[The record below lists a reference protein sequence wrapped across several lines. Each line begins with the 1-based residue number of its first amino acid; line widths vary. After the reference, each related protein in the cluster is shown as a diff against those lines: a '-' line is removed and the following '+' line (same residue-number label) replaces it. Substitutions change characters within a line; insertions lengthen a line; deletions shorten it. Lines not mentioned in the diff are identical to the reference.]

1 MVAGFVQNLADQLA
15 PLRSEL
21 LRPFQRERLCV
32 VLADDRLD
40 VLVVRR
46 EDPQLRLLAW
56 LEAPLPPGI
65 SCDGAPELG
74 DALGDLL
81 GDLLLQGNLPRVPGG
96 AAVVSA
102 AQAPVRTLLLPPD
115 LEASADPDA
124 LRDWLRQH
132 QDRLPPLQDQ
142 EIALE
147 PLPLSDGWSFAC
159 LPRPALDRWLLM
171 FAAAGLELHGLEP
184 ELCACRRALVGPLD
198 PPRGGL
204 LELRPQ
210 TGTSR
215 LLLWN
220 DGAPL
225 LDAVIDS
232 TDAQDVAS
240 WLQSLAVALQRR
252 DGGWATVV
260 LWWLVH
266 DAEGVTVLP
275 MAPAG
280 WSLRP
285 AEPLAHP
292 AVVVA
297 ADFEVPA
304 PERLLRPL
312 GLALREL
319 VP

>member
-1 MVAGFVQNLADQLA
+1 MQNLADRLA
-15 PLRSEL
+15 PLLAEL
-21 LRPFQRERLCV
+21 RRPLQRERLSV
-32 VLADDRLD
+32 VLADDRLE

-46 EDPQLRLLAW
+46 EDPRLQLLTW

-65 SCDGAPELG
+65 SRDGGPELS

-81 GDLLLQGNLPRVPGG
+81 GDLLLQGDLPTVPGG
-96 AAVVSA
+96 GAVLSA

-115 LEASADPDA
+115 LTADADPEA
-124 LRDWLRQH
+124 LHDWLRQQ
-132 QDRLPPLQDQ
+132 QDRLLPLQDQ

-147 PLPLSDGWSFAC
+147 PLPIADGWAFAC
-159 LPRPALDRWLLM
+159 LPRPALDRWLTM

-184 ELCACRRALVGPLD
+184 ELFACRRALVGPLD

-210 TGTSR
+210 SGNSR

-220 DGAPL
+220 DEAPL
-225 LDAVIDS
+225 LDAVVDS
-232 TDAQDVAS
+232 TDAQEVAA
-240 WLQSLAVALQRR
+240 WLQSLALALQRR
-252 DGGWATVV
+252 DGGWATAV
-260 LWWLVH
+260 LHWLVH

-275 MAPAG
+275 VAPAG
-280 WSLRP
+280 WSWRP
-285 AEPLAHP
+285 ADPVAHP
-292 AVVVA
+292 AVEVA
-297 ADFEVPA
+297 AGFEP
-304 PERLLRPL
+304 PPPDRLLRPL